1 MTRCLPRGRL
11 GILGGTFDPIH
22 YGHLDC
28 ADAARDALALD
39 EVVLIPAYD
48 QPLRTNATQ
57 AAASQRFA
65 MASLAVAG
73 RDGYRVSDLE
83 LRREGRSYTADTLR
97 ALHENGWTALQLF
110 FILGSD
116 AFAGIAAWHGFPR
129 FLDLAHFVVIARPGT
144 TIESATARAPELR
157 SRMCEV
163 APGRAVSVDSPRI
176 FLVNAQ
182 TRDVSST
189 MIRARLAASRTIDD
203 LVPTAV
209 AQYIV
214 EHHLYGA
221 VGRLHGQERT

>member
-1 MTRCLPRGRL
+1 MTRGRL
-11 GILGGTFDPIH
+11 GILGGTFDPVH

-28 ADAARDALALD
+28 ADAARDALSLD

-57 AAASQRFA
+57 AAAYQRFA

-73 RDGYRVSDLE
+73 RNGYRVSDVE

-97 ALHENGWTALQLF
+97 AMHAGGRSALQLF

-116 AFAGIAAWHGFPR
+116 AFAGIAAWHGYPS
-129 FLDLAHFVVIARPGT
+129 FLDLAHFVVIARPGM
-144 TIESATARAPELR
+144 TIEEATARVPELR
-157 SRMCEV
+157 ARMCEV
-163 APGRAVSVDSPRI
+163 AAGHTMSFDSPRI
-176 FLVNAQ
+176 FLVNAD

-189 MIRARLAASRTIDD
+189 MIRGRLAASRSIDD
-203 LVPTAV
+203 LVPAAV

-214 EHHLYGA
+214 KHHLYGA
-221 VGRLHGQERT
+221 VGRLHGQNERA